1 GGFNVNLGQPDLA
14 SLNGSGELTVT
25 YQDEKW
31 GCTQK
36 DVQLNGTIANILNFA
51 ASGIQYDYDNKEFSI
66 ATASVSIPKLNDIEA
81 TVTETKINKD
91 GLTWNKAT
99 LNAENIALGE
109 YANITQVEATVDG
122 KSKPYT
128 IAIAKLGITIPKLNN
143 TAATVTD
150 ATIGQAGLDWKTAS
164 ISATEI
170 SLGSYA
176 KISNPTATIGGPKS
190 GFNSSFKG
198 AFSVDLGQ
206 PDLLHINGSGNL
218 SVTYQDKKWGFTQE
232 NVKLEGT
239 IANILKLNAS
249 GIAYNHD
256 NKEFSIA
263 TASVSI
269 PKLNNATAEVKKTK
283 INEDGLDWDT
293 VTVQIDDIS
302 LGDVLSIKQPAF
314 TVEGKGS
321 GYSTTASGGIG
332 LHFGEYLNAEGS
344 GKIKLDRSKGNG
356 EGKIL
361 VEHANLTAKGGIKLP
376 GESFPWP
383 NIDINYPI
391 VPGVEAGIGLS
402 IKGGIGAS
410 LQGSIAKEASKD
422 WNLGVNPEINGFLEV
437 VLKAKIAAG
446 SAYFAAIQAFVEGG
460 CKANFS
466 GGLQLNGS
474 LKYDEETKKVDASQL
489 TSKYYANADFKA
501 SISAGVQAQA
511 LYFFTKDL
519 YRIRATCS
527 LGAGRL
533 EGNLEFDQDG
543 KFHIGKPN
551 FSGVIAGEFDKKSIK
566 LEEKSYVLI
575 ASENADAILKEAA
588 IKIAGS
594 GEKRKDIINA
604 VKAGFIRS
612 LNDAKEKINEETAK
626 SQKYIEKLAKTNMK
640 LSRYHEL
647 IEIANHIEKMQGEE
661 NSENNDLEQKLKEEE
676 AALNAQEATEA
687 EIVDEVKVNKEAS
700 KDNNGI
706 FSKAKKAVKKG
717 IETVENTK
725 QKIKKI
731 IPEKL
736 VKKYKELKK
745 QSADRIQRERNAIRI
760 KYTDFK
766 EEKKKSFSSLKE
778 SFPKITDKVSGIKSE
793 ASDLKKKASA
803 WKTRTKESIKDK
815 TLVKLTELGI
825 KDSQSFVNRIEKLTE
840 LQIKYSEKHEKHSTF
855 LNSAIEAKG
864 KAKIVLKNVEAAI
877 ANLQQLEDGTGMN
890 KLTEMTEQEKVL
902 KNVQEDL
909 SKDEVKLDD
918 DLMKQLAKIEMEE
931 AEA

>member
-1 GGFNVNLGQPDLA
+1 
-14 SLNGSGELTVT
+14 
-25 YQDEKW
+25 
-31 GCTQK
+31 
-36 DVQLNGTIANILNFA
+36 
-51 ASGIQYDYDNKEFSI
+51 
-66 ATASVSIPKLNDIEA
+66 
-81 TVTETKINKD
+81 
-91 GLTWNKAT
+91 
-99 LNAENIALGE
+99 
-109 YANITQVEATVDG
+109 
-122 KSKPYT
+122 
-128 IAIAKLGITIPKLNN
+128 
-143 TAATVTD
+143 
-150 ATIGQAGLDWKTAS
+150 
-164 ISATEI
+164 
-170 SLGSYA
+170 
-176 KISNPTATIGGPKS
+176 
-190 GFNSSFKG
+190 
-198 AFSVDLGQ
+198 
-206 PDLLHINGSGNL
+206 
-218 SVTYQDKKWGFTQE
+218 
-232 NVKLEGT
+232 
-239 IANILKLNAS
+239 LNAS

-687 EIVDEVKVNKEAS
+687 E
-700 KDNNGI
+700 
-706 FSKAKKAVKKG
+706 
-717 IETVENTK
+717 TVENTK

-736 VKKYKELKK
+736 VKKYNELKK

>member
-1 GGFNVNLGQPDLA
+1 MN
-14 SLNGSGELTVT
+14 
-25 YQDEKW
+25 
-31 GCTQK
+31 
-36 DVQLNGTIANILNFA
+36 
-51 ASGIQYDYDNKEFSI
+51 ASGIQYDFDKTEFSI
-66 ATASVSIPKLNDIEA
+66 GTASVTIPKLNNA
-81 TVTETKINKD
+81 TAKVTDTKINSD

-109 YANITQVEATVDG
+109 YANITKVAATVDG

-128 IAIAKLGITIPKLNN
+128 IAIAEFGIKIPKLNN
-143 TAATVTD
+143 IEATVNAATID
-150 ATIGQAGLDWKTAS
+150 QDGLDWQTAT

-176 KISNPTATIGGPKS
+176 KISNPTATIGGPKGGFIS
-190 GFNSSFKG
+190 SFTGGFN
-198 AFSVDLGQ
+198 VNLGQ
-206 PDLLHINGSGNL
+206 PDLLQINGSGNL
-218 SVTYQDKKWGFTQE
+218 SVTYQGQKWGCTQE
-232 NVKLEGT
+232 DVKLEGT

-256 NKEFSIA
+256 EKEFSIA

-269 PKLNNATAEVKKTK
+269 PKLNDATAEVKNTK
-283 INEDGLDWDT
+283 INKDGLDWDT
-293 VTVQIDDIS
+293 VTVKIENDIS

-314 TVEGKGS
+314 TVEGKDS

-460 CKANFS
+460 CKANFR
-466 GGLQLNGS
+466 GGLELNGS
-474 LKYDEETKKVDASQL
+474 LKYDEETQKIDASQL

-501 SISAGVQAQA
+501 SVSAGVQAQA

-543 KFHIGKPN
+543 KFHIGKPD

-612 LNDAKEKINEETAK
+612 LNDAKQKINEETAK

-647 IEIANHIEKMQGEE
+647 LEIANHIEKMEGEE

-676 AALNAQEATEA
+676 AALNAQEATEVQEA
-687 EIVDEVKVNKEAS
+687 TEAQEVDEVKANKEKS
-700 KDNNGI
+700 KDNKGI
-706 FSKAKKAVKKG
+706 LSKAKNIAKKVSR
-717 IETVENTK
+717 TVENTK
-725 QKIKKI
+725 EIFQKV
-731 IPEKL
+731 IPQDL
-736 VKKYKELKK
+736 VNKYKLLK
-745 QSADRIQRERNAIRI
+745 QNSADRIQTKRNAIRI
-760 KYTDFK
+760 KYAHFK
-766 EEKKKSFSSLKE
+766 DEQKKSFSSLKE

-793 ASDLKKKASA
+793 ASDLKNKASA
-803 WKTRTKESIKDK
+803 WKTRTMESIQKIS
-815 TLVKLTELGI
+815 LNKLTELGI
-825 KDSQSFVNRIEKLTE
+825 KDSQSFVNRIKKLTE

-855 LNSAIEAKG
+855 LNSAIEAKD

-877 ANLQQLEDGTGMN
+877 ANQQQLEDGTGMN

-918 DLMKQLAKIEMEE
+918 DFMKQLAKIEMEE

>member
-1 GGFNVNLGQPDLA
+1 M
-14 SLNGSGELTVT
+14 
-25 YQDEKW
+25 
-31 GCTQK
+31 
-36 DVQLNGTIANILNFA
+36 
-51 ASGIQYDYDNKEFSI
+51 
-66 ATASVSIPKLNDIEA
+66 
-81 TVTETKINKD
+81 
-91 GLTWNKAT
+91 
-99 LNAENIALGE
+99 
-109 YANITQVEATVDG
+109 
-122 KSKPYT
+122 
-128 IAIAKLGITIPKLNN
+128 
-143 TAATVTD
+143 
-150 ATIGQAGLDWKTAS
+150 
-164 ISATEI
+164 
-170 SLGSYA
+170 
-176 KISNPTATIGGPKS
+176 
-190 GFNSSFKG
+190 
-198 AFSVDLGQ
+198 GQ
-206 PDLLHINGSGNL
+206 PDLLQINGSGNL
-218 SVTYQDKKWGFTQE
+218 SVTYQGQEWGCTQE
-232 NVKLEGT
+232 DVQLNGT

-256 NKEFSIA
+256 EKEFSIA

-269 PKLNNATAEVKKTK
+269 PKLNDATAEVKNTK
-283 INEDGLDWDT
+283 INKDGLDWDT
-293 VTVQIDDIS
+293 VTVKIDDIS
-302 LGDVLSIKQPAF
+302 LGDVLLIKQPVF
-314 TVEGKGS
+314 NVEGKDS

-332 LHFGEYLNAEGS
+332 LNFGEYLNAEGS

-356 EGKIL
+356 EGEIL

-460 CKANFS
+460 CKANFR
-466 GGLQLNGS
+466 GGLELNGS
-474 LKYDEETKKVDASQL
+474 LKYDEETQKVDASQL

-501 SISAGVQAQA
+501 SVSAGVQAQA

-543 KFHIGKPN
+543 KFHIGKPD

-612 LNDAKEKINEETAK
+612 LNDAKQKINEETAK

-647 IEIANHIEKMQGEE
+647 LEIANHIEKMEGEE

-676 AALNAQEATEA
+676 AALNAQEATEVQEA
-687 EIVDEVKVNKEAS
+687 TEAQEVDEVKANKEKS
-700 KDNNGI
+700 KDNKGI
-706 FSKAKKAVKKG
+706 LSKAKNIAKKVSR
-717 IETVENTK
+717 TVENTK
-725 QKIKKI
+725 EIFQKV
-731 IPEKL
+731 IPQDL
-736 VKKYKELKK
+736 VNKYKLLK
-745 QSADRIQRERNAIRI
+745 QNSADRIQTKRNAIRI
-760 KYTDFK
+760 KYTHFK
-766 EEKKKSFSSLKE
+766 DEQKKSFSSLKE

-793 ASDLKKKASA
+793 ASDLKNKASA
-803 WKTRTKESIKDK
+803 WKTRTMESIQKIS
-815 TLVKLTELGI
+815 LNKLTELGI
-825 KDSQSFVNRIEKLTE
+825 KDSQSFVNRIKKLTE

-855 LNSAIEAKG
+855 LNSAIEAKD

-877 ANLQQLEDGTGMN
+877 ANQQQLEDGTGMN

-918 DLMKQLAKIEMEE
+918 DFMKQLAKIEMEE

>member
-1 GGFNVNLGQPDLA
+1 MGQPDLA

-66 ATASVSIPKLNDIEA
+66 ATASVSIPKLN
-81 TVTETKINKD
+81 
-91 GLTWNKAT
+91 
-99 LNAENIALGE
+99 
-109 YANITQVEATVDG
+109 
-122 KSKPYT
+122 
-128 IAIAKLGITIPKLNN
+128 
-143 TAATVTD
+143 
-150 ATIGQAGLDWKTAS
+150 
-164 ISATEI
+164 
-170 SLGSYA
+170 
-176 KISNPTATIGGPKS
+176 
-190 GFNSSFKG
+190 
-198 AFSVDLGQ
+198 
-206 PDLLHINGSGNL
+206 
-218 SVTYQDKKWGFTQE
+218 
-232 NVKLEGT
+232 
-239 IANILKLNAS
+239 
-249 GIAYNHD
+249 
-256 NKEFSIA
+256 
-263 TASVSI
+263 
-269 PKLNNATAEVKKTK
+269 NATAEVKKTK

-314 TVEGKGS
+314 TVEGKDS

-736 VKKYKELKK
+736 VKKYNELKK

>member
-1 GGFNVNLGQPDLA
+1 LGQPDL
-14 SLNGSGELTVT
+14 LQINGSGNLSVT
-25 YQDEKW
+25 YQDEEW
-31 GCTQK
+31 GCTQE

-51 ASGIQYDYDNKEFSI
+51 ASGITYDHDKTEFSI
-66 ATASVSIPKLNDIEA
+66 GTASV
-81 TVTETKINKD
+81 
-91 GLTWNKAT
+91 
-99 LNAENIALGE
+99 
-109 YANITQVEATVDG
+109 
-122 KSKPYT
+122 
-128 IAIAKLGITIPKLNN
+128 TIPKLNN
-143 TAATVTD
+143 
-150 ATIGQAGLDWKTAS
+150 
-164 ISATEI
+164 
-170 SLGSYA
+170 
-176 KISNPTATIGGPKS
+176 
-190 GFNSSFKG
+190 
-198 AFSVDLGQ
+198 
-206 PDLLHINGSGNL
+206 
-218 SVTYQDKKWGFTQE
+218 
-232 NVKLEGT
+232 
-239 IANILKLNAS
+239 AN
-249 GIAYNHD
+249 
-256 NKEFSIA
+256 
-263 TASVSI
+263 
-269 PKLNNATAEVKKTK
+269 AEVKKTK
-283 INEDGLDWDT
+283 INKDGLDWDT
-293 VTVQIDDIS
+293 VTVKIENDIS

-314 TVEGKGS
+314 TVEGKDS

-344 GKIKLDRSKGNG
+344 GKIKLDRSKGNSK
-356 EGKIL
+356 EKII

-460 CKANFS
+460 CKANFR
-466 GGLQLNGS
+466 GGLELNGS
-474 LKYDEETKKVDASQL
+474 LKYDEETQKVDASQL

-501 SISAGVQAQA
+501 SVSAGVQAQA

-736 VKKYKELKK
+736 VKKYNELKK

-890 KLTEMTEQEKVL
+890 KLTEMTEQEKIL
-902 KNVQEDL
+902 KNVQENL
-909 SKDEVKLDD
+909 SKDEVELDD
-918 DLMKQLAKIEMEE
+918 DFMKQLAKIEMEE
-931 AEA
+931 SEA